1 MELETLNEE
10 LSQKTNTIADKEA
23 SISTLEFSIQEKSE
37 QVAKQ
42 ETKIS
47 ELQSEVDLL
56 KKNLGTVAVI
66 YFVEALFTLVSVDYL
81 FVQRC
86 FM

>member
-10 LSQKTNTIADKEA
+10 LSQKSNTIADKEA

-37 QVAKQ
+37 LVAKQ

-56 KKNLGTVAVI
+56 KKNLGSVIVI
-66 YFVEALFTLVSVDYL
+66 YFVEALLILVSVHYIS
-81 FVQRC
+81 VHPYSI
-86 FM
+86 

>member
-23 SISTLEFSIQEKSE
+23 SISTLEFSIQEKTE
-37 QVAKQ
+37 LVAKQ
-42 ETKIS
+42 EIKIS

-56 KKNLGTVAVI
+56 KKNLGTVILI
-66 YFVEALFTLVSVDYL
+66 YSVEGLLSLVLVNYISV
-81 FVQRC
+81 QPC
-86 FM
+86 FI